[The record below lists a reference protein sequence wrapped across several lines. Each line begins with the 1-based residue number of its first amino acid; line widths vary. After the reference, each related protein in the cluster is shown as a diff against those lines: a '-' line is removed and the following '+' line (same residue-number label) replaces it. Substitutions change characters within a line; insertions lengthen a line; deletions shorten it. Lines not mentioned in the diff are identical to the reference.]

1 MKEIL
6 YAKYNRTRRRDFQ
19 TKVEIIQDGDKR
31 FVCKTALKS
40 EAEPHVQGLLSCYES
55 CQDYYKDIKLV
66 RSYAYSEGVA
76 CDFVKGK
83 SLTTVIEEE
92 IKAGNDTALV
102 IKKYLDAITEV
113 SVQYVCQFQVSDA
126 FKKIFTGTVNNQ
138 ALQAECDINKYQD
151 KAFTIANIDSI
162 FDNFILTESGIVA
175 IDYEWMLPICIPV
188 DFIKYRTLKHFF
200 LNVLGGIGDFTSFA
214 VENGLNAQDIPL
226 WDSMEEDFQQYV
238 HGHGRCEIYTNNY
251 LKPTIDNK
259 IEERLRLTENHVN
272 NLEALVAA
280 KEAQVNKYKKAVKNP
295 AYGAYLVAKK
305 IVPEKAKKG
314 LRSARHEGIVTAVY
328 RTKNRKTNGQNYERW
343 IKAQMEERSQA
354 LKKVKL
360 DYKPLISVLVP
371 VYNVKAGLLKECI
384 ESVINQSYSNWQLCL
399 VDDCSTMEETK
410 AILRFYQNNPKI
422 DVAFRKENGHI
433 SRTTNQALEM
443 AKGEFVALLDCDDL
457 LTKDAL
463 LEMVAAINSKP
474 QAEFLY
480 SDEDKID
487 EEGKMLFY
495 PYFKPDWSPDTI
507 MNHMYTCHLGVYKT
521 EIVRSI
527 GGLRVGYEGSQ
538 DYDLVLRL
546 MEVVKAE
553 NIVHVPYILY
563 HWRTRIESTAGGVE
577 AKPYIM
583 DATQKAKLDAFE
595 RRGIKAEIEPIT
607 ELNQYRVR
615 YIPNGDSKVSIV
627 IPSKDNPEI
636 LRRCLA
642 SIRNKTVYSNYE
654 IIVVDNGSSEEN
666 KARYSAMCNAFN
678 CRYIYNK
685 MEFNFSKM
693 CNDGVAQSTGDY
705 IVLLNDDIEVI
716 DGQWMDRML
725 GQAEL
730 PHVGAVGAKLYYP
743 DSTIMQHAGV
753 INLPPGP
760 AHALTGLDDNIV
772 YYMGINRY
780 DCNFIAVTAACLM
793 VSKEKYLEVE
803 GLYEGLKVA
812 YNDVDFCFK
821 LLEAGYYNVMRNDVK
836 LYHHESYSRGDDT
849 LDLAKI
855 DRLNAERAKLY
866 YRHPDY
872 IIGEHMDPFYNH
884 NLIQTATDYQLNT
897 MNANRD
903 SNIAYSTS
911 HVSKFAESDDIL
923 GNCEAEF
930 ISGEKI
936 LIRGYAVDRTSKRN
950 NSLKV
955 KVLFIK
961 PDGKTYVFATEKEY
975 RPDQAGRFGIPRLGM
990 IGYILLTDIK
1000 DVDFSDCRVAVA
1012 FGKKLKYV

>member
-92 IKAGNDTALV
+92 IKAGNDQILV
-102 IKKYLDAITEV
+102 IKKYLNAIVEVNDKYCTEYVITEN
-113 SVQYVCQFQVSDA
+113 
-126 FKKIFTGTVNNQ
+126 FKKIFSEVKNIEEYSGQ
-138 ALQAECDINKYQD
+138 
-151 KAFTIANIDSI
+151 AFTIANIDSI
-162 FDNFILTESGIVA
+162 FDNFILTDEGIVA
-175 IDYEWMLPICIPV
+175 IDYEWMLSIIIPV
-188 DFIKYRTLKHFF
+188 EFVKYRTLKMFF
-200 LNVLGGIGDFTSFA
+200 DNYAGMTEDFDQFVISCGIQSKFLS
-214 VENGLNAQDIPL
+214 L
-226 WDSMEEDFQQYV
+226 WKDMDSEFQQYV
-238 HGHGRCEIYTNNY
+238 HGLNNCQVYTNNY
-251 LKPTIDNK
+251 LKPTGNVDIL
-259 IEERLRLTENHVN
+259 EERIVLSDNHIN
-272 NLEALVAA
+272 NLDELIL
-280 KEAQVNKYKKAVKNP
+280 AQQHQLNKYKRALKNP
-295 AYGAYLVAKK
+295 FYGAYCLGKK
-305 IVPEKAKKG
+305 VMPESVKKG
-314 LRSARHEGIVTAVY
+314 LRSVQNEGLKTAIY

-343 IKAQMEERSQA
+343 IKAQMEERSQV
-354 LKKVKL
+354 LKNLKL

-371 VYNVKAGLLKECI
+371 VYNVKANLLKECI
-384 ESVINQSYSNWQLCL
+384 ESVIAQSYPNWQLCL

-410 AILRFYQNNPKI
+410 EVLRFYQNNPKI

-678 CRYIYNK
+678 CSYIYNK

-760 AHALTGLDDNIV
+760 AHALTGLDDNNV

-903 SNIAYSTS
+903 SSIAYSTS

-923 GNCEAEF
+923 GNCEAKF
-930 ISGEKI
+930 ISDKKI

-961 PDGKTYVFATEKEY
+961 PNGKIYVFATEKEY

-1012 FGKKLKYV
+1012 IGKKIKYV